1 MIMGTGPVVADTW
14 REDMH
19 LDTFLFSALLLLLAT
34 SITVALFK
42 HLGLGSL
49 LGLLV
54 AGIVVGPY
62 SPGPYVT
69 EHVEDVRHFT
79 ELGVVLL
86 LFIIGLEMRPSR
98 LWALRREVFGLG
110 LLQILLTGLVL
121 ALYFRQWQPS
131 WPLSLLLGLTFALS
145 STAFVIQILQ
155 ERGEIASRHGTA
167 AFSVLLMQDL
177 AIVPLLAIVPVLSE
191 TGGVSTEIPVWQQL
205 MVEFG
210 MIAMVVIFGRY
221 ILPYALN
228 QLAKQGNREGFLRA
242 VMLAVFLAAWV
253 MDKAGLSMA
262 LGAFVMG
269 MLLSGSSYRLQIQ
282 AFVEPFKGLLM
293 SLFFV
298 AVGMSIDFAA
308 IAQQWQTFIQHILVI
323 VSVKLTVLFL
333 LALGFGFSRQTAIR
347 ISFYLAQGGEFGFV
361 LFAAAKELNVI
372 DDGTFVLVVGVIS
385 VSMLVTPL
393 LIRLSDQLARRF
405 DSAAVETD
413 HLAYPSGEAEESR
426 RVVIGGYGRVGHTVA
441 VLLHTSGVPVVVFD
455 TRPDRVAQGKKDGLP
470 VYYGDI
476 SDPDLLDAAKLGS
489 ASLLVLTV
497 DSGPT
502 ALRALSH
509 VRNSY
514 PHVPVISRARDLEAC
529 GHLLNAGASHAFPE
543 ALESSLRLG
552 AIALQM
558 VDVPKDSVDLLLQG
572 VRNDNYT
579 LVKSEEDVV
588 RKK

>member
-1 MIMGTGPVVADTW
+1 
-14 REDMH
+14 
-19 LDTFLFSALLLLLAT
+19 
-34 SITVALFK
+34 
-42 HLGLGSL
+42 
-49 LGLLV
+49 
-54 AGIVVGPY
+54 
-62 SPGPYVT
+62 
-69 EHVEDVRHFT
+69 
-79 ELGVVLL
+79 
-86 LFIIGLEMRPSR
+86 

-110 LLQILLTGLVL
+110 LLQILLTGSVL
-121 ALYFRQWQPS
+121 ALYFQQWQS
-131 WPLSLLLGLTFALS
+131 NWLLSLLLGLTFALS

-155 ERGEIASRHGTA
+155 ERGEIASQHGTT
-167 AFSVLLMQDL
+167 AFSILLMQDL
-177 AIVPLLAIVPVLSE
+177 AIVPLLAMVPVLSE
-191 TGGVSTEIPVWQQL
+191 IGGVSAEIPAWQQL
-205 MVEFG
+205 MIEVG
-210 MIAMVVIFGRY
+210 MIAMVVAFGRFV
-221 ILPYALN
+221 LPYVLS
-228 QLAKQGNREGFLRA
+228 QLAKQGNREGFLLV

-253 MDKAGLSMA
+253 MDKVGLSMA

-282 AFVEPFKGLLM
+282 AFVEPYKGLLM

-308 IAQQWQTFIQHILVI
+308 IYQQLQLFIQHILVI
-323 VSVKLTVLFL
+323 VSVKLAVLFV
-333 LALGFGFSRQTAIR
+333 LALGFGFSRQIAIR

-361 LFAAAKELNVI
+361 LFAAAKALNVI
-372 DDGTFVLVVGVIS
+372 DDATFILAVGVIS
-385 VSMLVTPL
+385 VSMLLTPL
-393 LIRLSDQLARRF
+393 LIRAGDKLARRF
-405 DSAAVETD
+405 DSASVGTE
-413 HLAYPSGEAEESR
+413 HLRYQAGQGEVSR

-455 TRPDRVAQGKKDGLP
+455 TRPERVAQGKKDGLP

-502 ALRALSH
+502 ALRTLSH
-509 VRNSY
+509 VRNAY
-514 PHVPVISRARDLEAC
+514 PHVPVVSRARDLEAC

-558 VDVPKDSVDLLLQG
+558 VDVPVDSVDLLLQG

-579 LVKSEEDVV
+579 LVKSQADEV